1 MSYSKRYVSILGL
14 LPSTLLPC
22 MIASF
27 KLLYKLLYK
36 HLSLS
41 SHKMYHTSSTISIIW
56 FQLYK
61 LVGTWTICCMK
72 FPQANAT
79 VFEKQDLA
87 KSREISTPN
96 QQTNWRLS
104 EISLGYHTEGNRS
117 HGLLYFYE
125 SCMQEWELLLSYF
138 LLVYISKQH

>member
-1 MSYSKRYVSILGL
+1 MYDSKFQATIQASIQ
-14 LPSTLLPC
+14 TF
-22 MIASF
+22 IF
-27 KLLYKLLYK
+27 KQ
-36 HLSLS
+36 SQ
-41 SHKMYHTSSTISIIW
+41 MYHTSNTISIIW

-61 LVGTWTICCMK
+61 LVGTWTICYMK

-117 HGLLYFYE
+117 HGLLYFYA
-125 SCMQEWELLLSYF
+125 SCMQE
-138 LLVYISKQH
+138 

>member
-22 MIASF
+22 MIASL

-41 SHKMYHTSSTISIIW
+41 SHTMYHTSSTISIIW

-79 VFEKQDLA
+79 IFEKQDLA

-96 QQTNWRLS
+96 QQTNWGLS
-104 EISLGYHTEGNRS
+104 EISLGYHTKGSRP
-117 HGLLYFYE
+117 HGFLCFYA
-125 SCMQEWELLLSYF
+125 SSMQE
-138 LLVYISKQH
+138 